1 MTAQSAEFSIP
12 IRVYIEDTD
21 AGGIVYYVN
30 YLKYFE
36 RARTEYMRSFGCDK
50 AALPAEGVMFVVSK
64 ASLHYRSPAR
74 LDEALE
80 VTARVAEVGGATM
93 TFVQT
98 IERGGECLVTGEVV
112 IALVNRETG
121 RPQRLPKALRAKMG
135 V

>member
-1 MTAQSAEFSIP
+1 MTDQSAEFSIP

-36 RARTEYMRSFGCDK
+36 RARTEYMRSLGYDK

-80 VTARVAEVGGATM
+80 VTARVAKLGGATM
-93 TFVQT
+93 TFVQN
-98 IERGGECLVTGEVV
+98 IERGGECLVTGEVI

-121 RPQRLPKALRAKMG
+121 RPQRLPQALRAKMG